1 MFPAPVSVSLRNN
14 ACAFT
19 GNNRYICKPLQTF
32 AIMDISKFTPQFKDE
47 ILTKICE
54 NIPPYTLPTSFS
66 PSLLCDD
73 FDLLRTCLNK
83 FQERGLITDL
93 NLRRTSC
100 TFSPTASAIEL
111 LNRGGFVFEE
121 DILTKELEKA
131 ILEIDK
137 LKAKPGLKKYVE
149 QITGVTSIISNL
161 ISAIGAVRG

>member
-1 MFPAPVSVSLRNN
+1 
-14 ACAFT
+14 
-19 GNNRYICKPLQTF
+19 
-32 AIMDISKFTPQFKDE
+32 MDISQFTPQFKDE

>member
-1 MFPAPVSVSLRNN
+1 
-14 ACAFT
+14 
-19 GNNRYICKPLQTF
+19 
-32 AIMDISKFTPQFKDE
+32 MDISKSTPQFKDE

-121 DILTKELEKA
+121 DILTKDLE
-131 ILEIDK
+131 
-137 LKAKPGLKKYVE
+137 KAKPGLKKYVE
-149 QITGVTSIISNL
+149 QIAGVTSIISNL